1 MSALLYVIALFWF
14 VYFTLAT
21 LSACKSYNLSH
32 YPTRAGS
39 AGFVVWVLL
48 AVLPTWFICYLA

>member
-21 LSACKSYNLSH
+21 LSACKSYSLTH